1 MDISFAH
8 EQSQRAL
15 KQRNLLAITSLALGI
30 ACFALVSMAA
40 TRDREV
46 ILQPVIPT
54 AMAVSSSGVSKDYL
68 EAVTR
73 DIAQLALNRSPET
86 LRYWMDSIL
95 AITTPQARGPLK
107 SKLVAIMKEQRGS
120 QVTQFV
126 TIDWIKVN
134 PETLTSEVGGVLH
147 TVVASRDVRREHKV
161 FKFAWKYEG
170 LSLKLRGFGV
180 VVEKGAEPAK
190 DASDE

>member
-8 EQSQRAL
+8 QQSQRAL
-15 KQRNLLAITSLALGI
+15 KQRNVLAITSLALGI

-46 ILQPVIPT
+46 ILQPVIPRT
-54 AMAVSSSGVSKDYL
+54 MAVSSSGVSKDYL

-73 DIAQLALNRSPET
+73 DTAQLALNRSPET

-95 AITTPQARGPLK
+95 EITAPEARGQLK
-107 SKLVAIMKEQRGS
+107 SKLIAILKEQQGS

-126 TIDWIKVN
+126 TIDWIRVD
-134 PETLTSEVGGVLH
+134 PDTLTSDVAGVLH
-147 TVVASRDVRREHKV
+147 TVVASRDVRREHKI
-161 FKFAWKYEG
+161 FRFAWKYEG

-180 VVEKGAEPAK
+180 VVEKDDKSAK
-190 DASDE
+190 ETSDA